1 MTISSNK
8 LPQQQD
14 IEGVVK
20 EIHALIHYTRQCP
33 FLPINIEF
41 LRAVLFF
48 ISG

>member
-8 LPQQQD
+8 IPQQQY

-41 LRAVLFF
+41 LQQFHF
-48 ISG
+48 